1 MPNYLMVLMA
11 VSVGGMVVLQAGSNA
26 LLGRLLGHPL
36 SASLTS
42 LGVSLG
48 AVCLGLLLVRV
59 PLPATASLGGAPWWS
74 WLGGLFGAAY
84 LTVAILVAP
93 RLGAATFIACVV
105 AGQMLVSALCD
116 QFGWAG
122 FPVRRLSWEGYLGLR
137 WWWRGYCSCNGG
149 EECEESAG
157 EGCQVESGLDQNLD
171 LKL

>member
-48 AVCLGLLLVRV
+48 VVSLGLLLVRV

-93 RLGAATFIACVV
+93 RLECRHFHRVRGGRADAGLGA
-105 AGQMLVSALCD
+105 LR
-116 QFGWAG
+116 
-122 FPVRRLSWEGYLGLR
+122 PVRLGRFPGAPFVLGGLSRPGAGGGGVLLLQ
-137 WWWRGYCSCNGG
+137 WRGR
-149 EECEESAG
+149 A
-157 EGCQVESGLDQNLD
+157 
-171 LKL
+171 

>member
-116 QFGWAG
+116 QFGW
-122 FPVRRLSWEGYLGLR
+122 PVSRCAVCPGRAISAWR

>member
-26 LLGRLLGHPL
+26 LLGRLLGHPQ
-36 SASLTS
+36 SAS
-42 LGVSLG
+42 
-48 AVCLGLLLVRV
+48 
-59 PLPATASLGGAPWWS
+59 
-74 WLGGLFGAAY
+74 

-122 FPVRRLSWEGYLGLR
+122 FPVRRLSWEGYLGLALVVAGVLLLQ
-137 WWWRGYCSCNGG
+137 WRGR
-149 EECEESAG
+149 A
-157 EGCQVESGLDQNLD
+157 
-171 LKL
+171 